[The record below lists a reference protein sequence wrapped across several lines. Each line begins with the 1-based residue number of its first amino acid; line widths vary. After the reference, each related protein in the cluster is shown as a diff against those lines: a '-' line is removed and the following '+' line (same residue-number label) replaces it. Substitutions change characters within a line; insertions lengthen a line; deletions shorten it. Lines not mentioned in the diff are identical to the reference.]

1 MHNNEIQIKLSRL
14 SEYLAQNNLD
24 GVLLS
29 TRANFAWITAGRDN
43 HIGNASETGV
53 AAILATP
60 DKLLCL
66 TNHIESP
73 RFRNEELAGM
83 GIDVIDFPWW
93 NPAQARDTVAQVLAG
108 RRIATDGNDFG
119 LGLPSLPAGFTRLR
133 WKLTDMEIQK
143 YRYCG
148 QLASSALEAVCRQ
161 IQPGETE
168 FDIAARLEFEVQR
181 TGAFPYVTLVSTDQ
195 RVFDYRHPIPTSK
208 KLHRYAMIVVCA
220 EYRGLIANC
229 TRFVHFGPLSEDLK
243 TKQQAVCNVDA
254 AVNLAT
260 KPGRALS
267 EIFADLQ
274 AAYEANGYPGEWQLH
289 HQGGSTGYA
298 GREAFGNPFTQHLVL
313 PNQAFA
319 WNPSIQG
326 TKSED
331 TILVT
336 DTGLEILTPCSD
348 SWPKLTGH
356 SPLGD
361 MIRPDILV
369 R

>member
-1 MHNNEIQIKLSRL
+1 MYKDEIQLKLSRL
-14 SEYLAQNNLD
+14 SQYLSQHNLD

-29 TRANFAWITAGRDN
+29 SRANFAWITAGRDN
-43 HIGNASETGV
+43 HIVNASETGV

-73 RFRNEELAGM
+73 RFRTEELAEM
-83 GIDVIDFPWW
+83 GIEVIDFPWW
-93 NPAQARDTVAQVLAG
+93 NHTEARDTVAQVVAG
-108 RRIATDGNDFG
+108 RRIATDGSDFG
-119 LGLPSLPAGFTRLR
+119 LGLPSLPGGFNQLR
-133 WKLTDMEIQK
+133 WSLTDSEIQK

-161 IQPGETE
+161 IQPGDSE
-168 FDIAARLEFEVQR
+168 FDIAARLQFETQR
-181 TGAFPYVTLVSTDQ
+181 TGAFPYVTLVSTDE
-195 RVFDYRHPIPTSK
+195 RVFSYRHPIPTTK
-208 KLHRYAMIVVCA
+208 KLQRYAMIVVCA

-229 TRFVHFGPLSEDLK
+229 TRFVHFGPLSDDLRK
-243 TKQQAVCNVDA
+243 KQQAVCNVDA
-254 AVNLAT
+254 TVNLAT
-260 KPGRALS
+260 KPGRSLA

-274 AAYEANGYPGEWQLH
+274 TAYETNGYPGEWTNH

-298 GREAFGNPFTQHLVL
+298 GREAMGNPFATATVQ

-331 TILVT
+331 TFLVT
-336 DTGLEILTPCSD
+336 DSGLELLTPCSD
-348 SWPKLTGH
+348 AWPKITGQG
-356 SPLGD
+356 PLGEL
-361 MIRPDILV
+361 IRPDILV